1 MKKIRFIPYGYS
13 VRDGHTVIDHKEAE
27 IIQEIFK
34 EYITGASLKDIAED
48 LSQRKIPYTEKTDV
62 WDKARVSRII
72 ENAKYLGDGEY
83 DPIIDEATFERAS
96 ACKAARQNSSDEKE
110 LSGIS
115 TIRNRMH
122 CEACGST
129 MMRKVN
135 SQRRIRESWV
145 CSNPECGC
153 RVRISDADLLRKVTI
168 LLNRII
174 ENSELIIPS
183 AKGRRRDS
191 PTVAVL
197 KGKIEEELNRENPSE
212 EYVVAL
218 IGDIANTLYKETQA
232 NKKIAAMVA
241 RKRVTM
247 MNPQESFNE
256 EYFSDLIS
264 FISIDTS
271 GRIIL
276 HTKTETEI
284 SEEST
289 NGSQEDS

>member
-48 LSQRKIPYTEKTDV
+48 LTQRKVPYTEKTDI

-72 ENAKYLGDGEY
+72 ENAKYLGDGDY
-83 DPIIDEATFERAS
+83 DPIIDEETFERAS

-110 LSGIS
+110 LAGIS
-115 TIRNRMH
+115 IIRNRVH
-122 CEACGST
+122 CDACGST

-145 CSNPECGC
+145 CSNPECGR
-153 RVRISDADLLRKVTI
+153 RVRISDVDLLRKVTI
-168 LLNRII
+168 LMNRII

-183 AKGRRRDS
+183 AKTRRRDS
-191 PTVAVL
+191 PAVAIL
-197 KGKIEEELNRENPSE
+197 KGKIEEELNRDLPSE
-212 EYVVAL
+212 EYVVSL

-256 EYFSDLIS
+256 EYFADLVS
-264 FISIDTS
+264 FISIDDT
-271 GRIIL
+271 GKVTL
-276 HTKTETEI
+276 HTKTEAEI
-284 SEEST
+284 SEG
-289 NGSQEDS
+289 NKDGSQENP

>member
-48 LSQRKIPYTEKTDV
+48 LTQRKIPYTEKTDA

-110 LSGIS
+110 LAGIS
-115 TIRNRMH
+115 TLRNRVH

-153 RVRISDADLLRKVTI
+153 RVRISDANLLRKVTI
-168 LLNRII
+168 LLLRI
-174 ENSELIIPS
+174 N
-183 AKGRRRDS
+183 
-191 PTVAVL
+191 
-197 KGKIEEELNRENPSE
+197 LNANPACYSCASFLLSRSFLFINHATNPSR
-212 EYVVAL
+212 L
-218 IGDIANTLYKETQA
+218 FLRSRHQG
-232 NKKIAAMVA
+232 
-241 RKRVTM
+241 
-247 MNPQESFNE
+247 
-256 EYFSDLIS
+256 
-264 FISIDTS
+264 DTS
-271 GRIIL
+271 
-276 HTKTETEI
+276 
-284 SEEST
+284 
-289 NGSQEDS
+289 SQERERTNHHADLPNSKKQA